1 MLEHAKNAE
10 CSSLARTMP
19 LSKVTGQP
27 SSGMQPRNELSRPA
41 ARQAAQPARGKRPGA
56 GASQPANR
64 PARSSRPNT
73 ARVCR
78 LCGQSSTRYSS
89 RGQCS
94 ACTPVQQGERTGE
107 QETARNSFRLI
118 NRSTSASFFFYSAYT
133 VLSILCNSN
142 RSSNLCLM
150 V

>member
-1 MLEHAKNAE
+1 MKIKNIKIKN
-10 CSSLARTMP
+10 R
-19 LSKVTGQP
+19 
-27 SSGMQPRNELSRPA
+27 
-41 ARQAAQPARGKRPGA
+41 
-56 GASQPANR
+56 ASQPANR
-64 PARSSRPNT
+64 PARSTRPNT

-78 LCGQSSTRYSS
+78 LCGQSSVRYSS

-94 ACTPVQQGERTGE
+94 ACTPMQQGERTGE

-142 RSSNLCLM
+142 RSSNLCFDVVKIRYRVSHRIFWYIFEILNM
-150 V
+150 D